1 MQNSTSFASFGQGQR
16 PAYSSFSKNLHRKRS
31 RSAPNILLEAAV
43 ARRQTLYT
51 QIPFIATHGLQ
62 ARSNMITRNISQQS
76 LTTLLKNYDKSQLQ
90 DGSDLES
97 KEDIEAELSEDVV
110 TAPLL
115 MAVLVAIVAQFLN
128 GYNTSVMNAPEAVVF
143 PGHTTL
149 EWSLAVSSFAI
160 GAPLGSIVGGVV
172 ANKYGRRPALL
183 LDAWCF
189 VAGGCLM
196 AAAPSV
202 SWLVAARGL
211 IGFASGFSTVVV
223 PVYLGELAPPVLRG
237 TFGTCTQFALV
248 MGILAADALAA
259 PLSRPGVFGWRAL
272 FAVTALLAIA
282 QLACAPYIHESPRW
296 LLSRDA
302 ESAEAHATLKK
313 LYGFRDD
320 DEVRPAARAA
330 RTPSLD
336 RAGAQST
343 PPPFHLARLSLSR
356 STRRRRTSSPRTRRR
371 ACHRRGAAA
380 GSARR

>member
-62 ARSNMITRNISQQS
+62 ARSAAITRNISQQS
-76 LTTLLKNYDKSQLQ
+76 LTTLLKNYDKSVAY

-172 ANKYGRRPALL
+172 ANKYGRR
-183 LDAWCF
+183 
-189 VAGGCLM
+189 
-196 AAAPSV
+196 
-202 SWLVAARGL
+202 RG
-211 IGFASGFSTVVV
+211 
-223 PVYLGELAPPVLRG
+223 
-237 TFGTCTQFALV
+237 Q
-248 MGILAADALAA
+248 
-259 PLSRPGVFGWRAL
+259 
-272 FAVTALLAIA
+272 
-282 QLACAPYIHESPRW
+282 
-296 LLSRDA
+296 
-302 ESAEAHATLKK
+302 
-313 LYGFRDD
+313 
-320 DEVRPAARAA
+320 
-330 RTPSLD
+330 
-336 RAGAQST
+336 
-343 PPPFHLARLSLSR
+343 
-356 STRRRRTSSPRTRRR
+356 
-371 ACHRRGAAA
+371 
-380 GSARR
+380 